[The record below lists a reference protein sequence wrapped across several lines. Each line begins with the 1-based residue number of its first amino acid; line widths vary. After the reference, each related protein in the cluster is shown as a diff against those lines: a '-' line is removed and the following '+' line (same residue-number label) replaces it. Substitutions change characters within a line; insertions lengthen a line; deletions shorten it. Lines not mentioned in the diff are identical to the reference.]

1 MERDTV
7 EQRRGAWERDLVAR
21 MRRDEPDAFL
31 TFFRS
36 FRPLLMAEARRLRVQ
51 PGLWQELVDECLDD
65 VAMQFRQYTT
75 PIPRELRPYLV
86 KALRLRRY
94 QQLRGERRRIESE
107 LDAVHDATLDA
118 DDRAMAVAGS
128 VSEAALRDS
137 AGPDYEPTAAS
148 TALERLVSMLE
159 EGLSA
164 DEEMLLSWMS
174 RWVSHTI
181 IAEWLGITHGA
192 ARNRTMRL
200 RARLKEAAMQHAVS
214 FTGHER
220 VELMDFF
227 RRTFR
232 SQDQAGPTERGPR
245 PAA

>member
-1 MERDTV
+1 MER
-7 EQRRGAWERDLVAR
+7 EHIERRRAAREGDLIAG

-31 TFFRS
+31 DFFRL

-51 PGLWQELVDECLDD
+51 PGLCEELVDECLDD
-65 VAMQFRQYTT
+65 VAMRLRQYTT
-75 PIPRELRPYLV
+75 PIPRALAPYLV
-86 KALRLRRY
+86 KALRLHRY
-94 QQLRGERRRIESE
+94 EQLRGERRRLEAEREGASN
-107 LDAVHDATLDA
+107 AVMPTDHRPGPVT
-118 DDRAMAVAGS
+118 GS

-137 AGPDYEPTAAS
+137 AGPDYEPTPAS

-164 DEEMLLSWMS
+164 DEEVLLSWMS
-174 RWVSHTI
+174 RWVPHTI
-181 IAEWLGITHGA
+181 IAEWLGISHGA

-200 RARLKEAAMQHAVS
+200 RARLKEAALRHAVS
-214 FTGHER
+214 FTGRER
-220 VELMDFF
+220 AELMEFF

-232 SQDQAGPTERGPR
+232 PHAVPVPTEHGPR